1 MKSKPWHSLVDEMI
15 AERAMTVQEVYNAL
29 EAYYFTPVY
38 DPRTR
43 RSVLRRGRAWFPP
56 LQQVKGY
63 LTHSGKFSQTG
74 HGTAWRLKGV
84 HLKAEQFALEEVDG
98 RYYNNAGYELRP
110 IVWETGTGYRDEIYP
125 SGNQFR
131 TYEEA
136 LEDVRRIERKQYQ
149 ESLEKMLSSGKIY
162 VFDITYGASAL
173 DGLTENQLR
182 NRGYWY
188 PGEIYVGNG
197 EYEERPI
204 PEPPE
209 ELFLEM
215 DRNMLE
221 QLNELDAL
229 LSAGVDAEI
238 TRPNRYTREDETIN
252 VYDSIVKID
261 SFGSGD
267 GETFYWGG
275 YYGSELKDRYGEP
288 DSLDLQPPLDEII
301 EIVTS
306 NLDERI
312 SKLIARRTSYQP
324 IDFEYDIID
333 NAVMF
338 EFNPLFYKTHN
349 NAYEGSLEH
358 QTAPQTWQERFDTL
372 SYLASEA
379 WDPLTDPNQNGDTIN
394 INTGQGYQEMMLYGG
409 CAGPSA
415 TYFTWPSLGNYPTWL
430 MPSIL
435 ME

>member
-1 MKSKPWHSLVDEMI
+1 MKSRRWHSLVDEMI
-15 AERAMTVQEVYNAL
+15 AERAMTADEVYTAL
-29 EAYYFTPVY
+29 HNYYFIPVF

-43 RSVLRRGRAWFPP
+43 RSTPRRGRAYFPKK
-56 LQQVKGY
+56 QEVNGY
-63 LTHSGKFSQTG
+63 LRHSGKFFQTG
-74 HGTAWRLKGV
+74 HRTAWHLKGV

-98 RYYNNAGYELRP
+98 RYYNKAGYELRP
-110 IVWETGTGYRDEIYP
+110 IVWETGTGYRDEMYP

-136 LEDVRRIERKQYQ
+136 LEDVRQIERKQYQ
-149 ESLEKMLSSGKIY
+149 ENLEKMLSSGKIY
-162 VFDITYGASAL
+162 VFDIAYGSSAL
-173 DGLTENQLR
+173 DGLNERQRR

-188 PGEIYVGNG
+188 PGEIYVGNR

-209 ELFLEM
+209 ELFLEIS
-215 DRNMLE
+215 RNMSE
-221 QLNELDAL
+221 QLNELQAL

-238 TRPNRYTREDETIN
+238 TRLNRYTREDETIN

-261 SFGSGD
+261 NLGSGD
-267 GETFYWGG
+267 AETFYWGG
-275 YYGSELKDRYGEP
+275 YYGEELRNKYGEP
-288 DSLDLQPPLDEII
+288 ESLDVRPPLDDII

-306 NLDERI
+306 NIDEGI
-312 SKLIARRTSYQP
+312 SELIARRTSYQP

-338 EFNPLFYKTHN
+338 EFNPLFHKTHN
-349 NAYEGSLEH
+349 TAYEGSLEH
-358 QTAPQTWQERFDTL
+358 QTAPQTWQERFDNL
-372 SYLASEA
+372 SYFASDA
-379 WDPLTDPNQNGDTIN
+379 WDPLTDPNEYGDTIN
-394 INTGQGYQEMMLYGG
+394 IDTGQGYQQMMGYSG

-415 TYFTWPSLGNYPTWL
+415 TYFTWPSQGNYPTWL

-435 ME
+435 RE

>member
-15 AERAMTVQEVYNAL
+15 SERAMTVQEVYNAL

-38 DPRTR
+38 DPKTR
-43 RSVLRRGRAWFPP
+43 RSVLRRGRTWFPR

-63 LTHSGKFSQTG
+63 LTHSGKFFQTG

-84 HLKAEQFALEEVDG
+84 HLQSEQFALEEVDG

-110 IVWETGTGYRDEIYP
+110 IVWGTGTGYRDEIYP

-149 ESLEKMLSSGKIY
+149 ESLEKMLSSDKIY
-162 VFDITYGASAL
+162 VFDITYPSSAL
-173 DGLTENQLR
+173 EGLTQNQIR
-182 NRGYWY
+182 NGGYWY

-209 ELFLEM
+209 ELFLEI
-215 DRNMLE
+215 DRNLGE
-221 QLNELDAL
+221 QINELQAL

-238 TRPNRYTREDETIN
+238 TRYNRYTGQEETVN

-261 SFGSGD
+261 SWPSD
-267 GETFYWGG
+267 GTTVYYWGG
-275 YYGSELKDRYGEP
+275 YYGGVLGSRYGEP
-288 DSLDLQPPLDEII
+288 DSLDIRPPLNEII
-301 EIVTS
+301 DIVIS
-306 NLDERI
+306 QIDERI

-349 NAYEGSLEH
+349 NAYEGPQEY
-358 QTAPQTWQERFDTL
+358 QTAPLTWQERFDSL
-372 SYLASEA
+372 SYLASDA

-394 INTGQGYQEMMLYGG
+394 INTGQGYQQMMSYGG

-430 MPSIL
+430 MPSIV

>member
-1 MKSKPWHSLVDEMI
+1 M
-15 AERAMTVQEVYNAL
+15 
-29 EAYYFTPVY
+29 
-38 DPRTR
+38 
-43 RSVLRRGRAWFPP
+43 
-56 LQQVKGY
+56 
-63 LTHSGKFSQTG
+63 
-74 HGTAWRLKGV
+74 RLKGV
-84 HLKAEQFALEEVDG
+84 HLKSEQFALEEVDG
-98 RYYNNAGYELRP
+98 RYYNKAGYELRP
-110 IVWETGTGYRDEIYP
+110 IVWQTGTGYRDEIYP

-136 LEDVRRIERKQYQ
+136 LEDVRRIERKPYR
-149 ESLEKMLSSGKIY
+149 EKLEEMLSSGKIY

-173 DGLTENQLR
+173 DGLSQSQIR
-182 NRGYWY
+182 NRDYWY
-188 PGEIYVGNG
+188 PGEIYVGNR

-204 PEPPE
+204 PEPPK
-209 ELFLEM
+209 ELFLEIS
-215 DRNMLE
+215 RNMNE
-221 QLNELDAL
+221 QVNELQVL

-238 TRPNRYTREDETIN
+238 TRYNRYTGQEETVN

-261 SFGSGD
+261 SFGGGD
-267 GETFYWGG
+267 VETFYWAG
-275 YYGSELKDRYGEP
+275 YYGTELRDKYGEP
-288 DSLDLQPPLDEII
+288 ESRDVRPPLDEII
-301 EIVTS
+301 EMVASSI
-306 NLDERI
+306 DEGI
-312 SKLIARRTSYQP
+312 SKLIAQRTSYLP

-338 EFNPLFYKTHN
+338 EFNPLFHKTHR

-372 SYLASEA
+372 SYLASDA
-379 WDPLTDPNQNGDTIN
+379 WDPLTDPNEHGNTIN
-394 INTGQGYQEMMLYGG
+394 IDTGQGYQEMMLYGG

>member
-1 MKSKPWHSLVDEMI
+1 MKARRWHSLVDDMI
-15 AERAMTVQEVYNAL
+15 AERAMTTAELYKAMQKYHFAPIFNPQ
-29 EAYYFTPVY
+29 TGHS
-38 DPRTR
+38 T
-43 RSVLRRGRAWFPP
+43 LRRGLPYFPS
-56 LQQVKGY
+56 LKQVSGY
-63 LTHSGKFSQTG
+63 LRRSGKFSKTG
-74 HGTAWRLKGV
+74 DSWRLKEID
-84 HLKAEQFALEEVDG
+84 LKAEQFALEEVDG
-98 RYYNNAGYELRP
+98 RYYNNAGYELLP

-149 ESLEKMLSSGKIY
+149 ENLEKMLSSGKIY

-173 DGLTENQLR
+173 DGLTEYQLR

-209 ELFLEM
+209 ELFLEIS
-215 DRNMLE
+215 RNMSE
-221 QLNELDAL
+221 QLNELQAL

-238 TRPNRYTREDETIN
+238 TRTNRYTREDETIN

-261 SFGSGD
+261 SFGGD
-267 GETFYWGG
+267 GETFYWAG

-288 DSLDLQPPLDEII
+288 DSLDFQPPLDEII

-306 NLDERI
+306 NLDEGI
-312 SKLIARRTSYQP
+312 SGLIAQRTSYQP

-379 WDPLTDPNQNGDTIN
+379 WDPLTEPNQNGSTMI
-394 INTGQGYQEMMLYGG
+394 IGTGEDYQQMMSYGG

-415 TYFTWPSLGNYPTWL
+415 TYFTWPSLGNFPTWL
-430 MPSIL
+430 MPSIV